1 MFKEYLEVAGERYQM
16 VPPSISVHN
25 LIFGTPY
32 LDIGGKA
39 YIRNIACPNEQYA
52 EIDFFKR
59 GWSEDTYHRV
69 TA

>member
-1 MFKEYLEVAGERYQM
+1 ML
-16 VPPSISVHN
+16 PPSMSVHN
-25 LIFGTPY
+25 LILGTPY
-32 LDIGGKA
+32 LDIGGKG